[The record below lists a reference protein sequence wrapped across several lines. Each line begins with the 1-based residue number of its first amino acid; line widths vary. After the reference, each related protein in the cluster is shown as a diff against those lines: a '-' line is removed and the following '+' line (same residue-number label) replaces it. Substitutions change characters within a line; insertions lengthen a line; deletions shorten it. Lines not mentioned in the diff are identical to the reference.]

1 MRSILDSRDAALP
14 QFASQTSSNAPQ
26 ILLFQ
31 GFSKSTPPP
40 TRAMLKSSLQ
50 ASMERAGKSL
60 AKLKLSGRIAGEDL
74 ARAAWPAAVGKRLAT
89 HATATA
95 LVRGRLVVEVED
107 ALWQKQLFGLRFDIL
122 NKLRTVIGDTLIE
135 DIEFRIATPR
145 RPPQVAARIDSLSAD
160 DADRIL
166 DSGMRSV
173 YKQSRKKASA

>member
-1 MRSILDSRDAALP
+1 
-14 QFASQTSSNAPQ
+14 
-26 ILLFQ
+26 
-31 GFSKSTPPP
+31 
-40 TRAMLKSSLQ
+40 MLKSSLQ

-60 AKLKLSGRIAGEDL
+60 AKLKLSGRIADEDL

-89 HATATA
+89 HAAATG

-145 RPPQVAARIDSLSAD
+145 RPPQVAARIDTLSLD

-166 DSGMRSV
+166 DPGMRSL